1 MRKLL
6 ILCCLF
12 ASIVCLGQQEFTINH
27 LTYVINN
34 NEVGVKFSNAD
45 YGNIQTLVIPDHV
58 SYQGKKYNVTSIE
71 YGWENVN
78 IDTLKFG
85 KNIIKIGNGAFCR
98 SKIKN
103 IILNEGLKIIG
114 DFAFKEGIN
123 QNINIPSSVQKIG
136 EYAFGYWG
144 DENNY
149 VLKNDIYGKERK
161 AYLNKITFGDTK
173 ADLGKYSFR
182 VCRVD
187 SLILPDNIGNIPEE
201 CFGLEGSY
209 IEFGEYTTTLT
220 SPFHSCPENFTIHL
234 KKNLMKINWGFGLG
248 YTDGPITVIMD
259 ATTPPLLVN
268 PQTGESKYH
277 FNDHEIKSTDKL
289 IVPRGSLTTYKTTK
303 PWSDFKYIYEKEE
316 IHVNDIKIVPE
327 AITLNKIGQTMQL
340 NAIIS
345 PNNADNKNVIWDTT
359 DRNVAIVSRGKVV
372 CTGFGTAVITAIT
385 EDGGYM
391 AICTVNATNGIAVLD
406 TNKGIK
412 EIKCYDVNGYKINTP
427 ANGINIIKTN
437 SGQVIKTIHKK

>member
-1 MRKLL
+1 MRNLL
-6 ILCCLF
+6 ILCCLL

-45 YGNIQTLVIPDHV
+45 YGNIQTLVIPDYV
-58 SYQGKKYNVTSIE
+58 SYQGKKYNVTSIK

-85 KNIIKIGNGAFCR
+85 KNIIKIGNGAFYR

-103 IILNEGLKIIG
+103 IILNEGLKIIE
-114 DFAFKEGIN
+114 DFAFEEGIN

-136 EYAFGYWG
+136 EYAFEHWG

-173 ADLGKYSFR
+173 ADLGKYSFSI
-182 VCRVD
+182 CKVD

-201 CFGLEGSY
+201 CFYLDGSY
-209 IEFGEYTTTLT
+209 IEFGESTTTLKY
-220 SPFHSCPENFTIHL
+220 PFYSCFDNFTIHF
-234 KKNLMKINWGFGLG
+234 KNIMKLIGGFGRLG
-248 YTDGPITVIMD
+248 SNNTVIID
-259 ATTPPLLVN
+259 APIPPLVVDWKGD
-268 PQTGESKYH
+268 PQLYFTD
-277 FNDHEIKSTDKL
+277 NDIASDSKL
-289 IVPRGSLTTYKTTK
+289 IVPRGSLAAYKTTK
-303 PWSDFKYIYEKEE
+303 PWSEFNYIYEKEE

-391 AICTVNATNGIAVLD
+391 ATCIVNATNGITVFN
-406 TNKGIK
+406 TNKETK
-412 EIKCYDVNGYKINTP
+412 EVKRYDVNGYEINTP

-437 SGQVIKTIHKK
+437 SGQVIKTVHKK